1 MVLRGG
7 GPAIVQGVVA
17 VLMAT
22 TIFYTVTGFL
32 VWLLANVLA
41 GVAGLIAAASWR
53 RPGVTRGASLAATVL
68 FVPLNLAFGLG
79 SLDGG
84 DPVPVAL
91 VIIALAQVAAFVWS
105 WRAASQA

>member
-1 MVLRGG
+1 MRALRS

-22 TIFYTVTGFL
+22 TLFYAVTGF
-32 VWLLANVLA
+32 VGWLLANVLA

-53 RPGVTRGASLAATVL
+53 RPRVVRGASLAATVL

-79 SLDGG
+79 SVDGG

-91 VIIALAQVAAFVWS
+91 VAIALAQLAAFVWI
-105 WRAASQA
+105 WRVAPQA